1 MADSVALEEKVRTV
15 IEVSGYQ
22 AYRSDPLL
30 MTELD
35 SYFDGYPTADIERFK
50 EWIKNEDIRVVQGW
64 PHPTQARFPCH
75 SVIPDEGK
83 HMEERMAM
91 ADILDESF
99 RVTETDVN
107 GNPFKMVKARTI
119 GEDWESTLA
128 IGSWAVEAELTPLL
142 HSFVCK
148 VLFENKWNFLGG
160 YTQHLIFAEDS
171 FVPDEHYRPQ
181 ISYVRILK
189 VVANQEISWK
199 RKEQFAG
206 LLNRTTLLP
215 GTFSVGS

>member
-1 MADSVALEEKVRTV
+1 
-15 IEVSGYQ
+15 
-22 AYRSDPLL
+22 
-30 MTELD
+30 
-35 SYFDGYPTADIERFK
+35 
-50 EWIKNEDIRVVQGW
+50 
-64 PHPTQARFPCH
+64 
-75 SVIPDEGK
+75 
-83 HMEERMAM
+83 MEERMAM

-107 GNPFKMVKARTI
+107 GDPYKMVKARTI
-119 GEDWESTLA
+119 GGDWESSLA

-142 HSFVCK
+142 HSFVHK
-148 VLFENKWNFLGG
+148 VLFENKWDFLGG
-160 YTQHLIFAEDS
+160 YTQHLTFAEDS

-215 GTFSVGS
+215 GTFGVVGS